1 MPLEEM
7 LDIIA
12 RNEIYFCIPFRQVF
26 CKVSKLFLLNGRKC
40 GEIFKKYLQAGFCS
54 HPAKIEGT
62 LNMLLRAFQNLEKEF
77 ARAE

>member
-1 MPLEEM
+1 
-7 LDIIA
+7 
-12 RNEIYFCIPFRQVF
+12 
-26 CKVSKLFLLNGRKC
+26 LFLLNGRKC